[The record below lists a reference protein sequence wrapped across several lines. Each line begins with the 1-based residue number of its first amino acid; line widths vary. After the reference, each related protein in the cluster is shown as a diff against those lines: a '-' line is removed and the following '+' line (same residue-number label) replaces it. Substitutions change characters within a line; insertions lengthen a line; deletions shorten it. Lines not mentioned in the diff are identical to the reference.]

1 MGLSRSFCNI
11 LGRLVA
17 VSMAGM
23 ILKEG
28 LRVCKADTFWR
39 RVPGS
44 VNRTDGEKA
53 SSMPRPISL
62 AHVKIVHKG
71 LKGRCFLLLWMLRD
85 LRLIELA
92 RDKTL
97 VVQ

>member
-11 LGRLVA
+11 LGRHVA
-17 VSMAGM
+17 VSMAEM

-28 LRVCKADTFWR
+28 LRMYKADTFWR

-44 VNRTDGEKA
+44 VDRTDGP
-53 SSMPRPISL
+53 SMPRPISL

-71 LKGRCFLLLWMLRD
+71 LKGRCFLLLLMLRD

-92 RDKTL
+92 RGKTL
-97 VVQ
+97 VV